1 MAVDAWVKW
10 TTVRSFG
17 AIKYFN
23 ISYGVLFVVPI
34 LHELHER
41 AVPAM
46 AWLGAPAS
54 FPVTLKWIYVA
65 SLFYASA
72 IAIYQLR
79 CPTEIKRFG
88 QPDEYI
94 SAEYDIFLRAHPHH
108 RLAIVLARLDPKID
122 EAVLTKLH
130 ALMKKAEQSADF

>member
-1 MAVDAWVKW
+1 
-10 TTVRSFG
+10 
-17 AIKYFN
+17 
-23 ISYGVLFVVPI
+23 
-34 LHELHER
+34 
-41 AVPAM
+41 M

-88 QPDEYI
+88 QPGTEYI
-94 SAEYDIFLRAHPHH
+94 SAGTIDVSFALILITS
-108 RLAIVLARLDPKID
+108 LAIVLARLDPKID
-122 EAVLTKLH
+122 EAVQTKLH
-130 ALMKKAEQSADF
+130 ALMKKA